1 MQIAVIA
8 CVTAVLAAGALTKQ
22 ASTVFKGLDL
32 DGDNFISKE
41 ESAVNIQVAAMF
53 SKLDVNQD
61 GKLSTKEFAAF
72 NN

>member
-53 SKLDVNQD
+53 
-61 GKLSTKEFAAF
+61 
-72 NN
+72 